1 MAGVITAHSPR
12 AGSFGRL
19 ANHTTVRRSGCA
31 VDHARHPHSADPG
44 ALLRTHAPEL
54 WLHEPWQQAN
64 TRLAVRRMV
73 FRQFCVY
80 AGYLRPCCISFG
92 KPGSTRRQLVL
103 VRAQVGWASLVT
115 RYRMHRQPMW
125 GLIWLRPYSRS
136 PRSGGGG
143 RWSGRRRSTALAMIA
158 IGAVASAVLVVGC
171 AGTGGSSAASP
182 PQITNARWLLV
193 PARGALLGAW
203 VEPTGGA
210 TASNEEA
217 AVAGFE
223 HLIGR
228 RLAIDNLYTNWAAPM
243 PLNAARW
250 DLRHGIV
257 PMISWGGAQ
266 TSRIAEGADDAQI
279 RARALQLR
287 ALHGPVM
294 LRWFWEMD
302 TPANA
307 AIAGSP
313 ASFIAAWRHIY
324 RVFAQVGATNVR
336 WVWCPT
342 TWGFG
347 NGLAERFY
355 PGSAY
360 VDWIGADGYNWAPV
374 RQVPWRTFAQIFSAF
389 YKWGASTGKPLLVGE
404 FGVLERAP
412 GQKAAWFAQAERQ
425 LQMQLPAI
433 RAVVYF
439 NSYRK
444 NITFDKYFD
453 WKVTTSKSSL
463 AAFRAFANN
472 PYFNVRPST

>member
-1 MAGVITAHSPR
+1 MAGVITAYSPP
-12 AGSFGRL
+12 AGSLGRS
-19 ANHTTVRRSGCA
+19 ASHATGRWSGCA
-31 VDHARHPHSADPG
+31 VDRARHPHSADRG
-44 ALLRTHAPEL
+44 ALLRTYAPEP

-64 TRLAVRRMV
+64 TRLPDRGMV
-73 FRQFCVY
+73 FRQFRVY
-80 AGYLRPCCISFG
+80 ARYLKSFHLTSG
-92 KPGSTRRQLVL
+92 NPGFARRQRMLA
-103 VRAQVGWASLVT
+103 RAQAGLASLVT
-115 RYRMHRQPMW
+115 RRRMHKQPAQAP
-125 GLIWLRPYSRS
+125 IWLRWHSRS
-136 PRSGGGG
+136 VRSGGGG
-143 RWSGRRRSTALAMIA
+143 GRSGRSRPTALAMLA
-158 IGAVASAVLVVGC
+158 IGTVASATLAAGC
-171 AGTGGSSAASP
+171 SGSGGSSAASP
-182 PQITNARWLLV
+182 PSINDARSLLV
-193 PARGALLGAW
+193 PSHGALFGAW
-203 VEPTGGA
+203 VQPTGGA
-210 TASNEEA
+210 TASNEES
-217 AVAGFE
+217 AVTTFE

-243 PLNAARW
+243 PLDAARW
-250 DLRHGIV
+250 DLRHGII
-257 PMISWGGAQ
+257 PMISWGGTQ

-307 AIAGSP
+307 AIAESP

-324 RVFAQVGATNVR
+324 RIFAQVGATNVR

-342 TWGFG
+342 GWGFG
-347 NGLAERFY
+347 KGLAERFY

-374 RQVPWRTFAQIFSAF
+374 RQVPWRTFAQIFAAF
-389 YKWGASTGKPLLVGE
+389 YKWGASTGKPLLIGE

-444 NITFDKYFD
+444 NTTFNKYFD
-453 WKVTTSKSSL
+453 WKITTSKSSL
-463 AAFRAFANN
+463 TAFRAFANN
-472 PYFNVRPST
+472 PYFNARPSI